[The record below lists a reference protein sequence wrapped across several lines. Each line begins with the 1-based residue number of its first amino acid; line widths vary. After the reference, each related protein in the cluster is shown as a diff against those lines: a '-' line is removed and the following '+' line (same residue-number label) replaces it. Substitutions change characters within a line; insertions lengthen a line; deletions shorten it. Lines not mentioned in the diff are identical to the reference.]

1 MHELDLHLVLDVFHA
16 HVVYVD
22 LRDGCRDFGCKDD
35 VLTFLGHSH
44 RLEDGVYDLSVVE
57 NHDSAVALNYVLY
70 HIKLSVKSHAL

>member
-1 MHELDLHLVLDVFHA
+1 MHEFDLHLILDVLHA

-22 LRDGCRDFGCKDD
+22 LRDRRCNLGCEND
-35 VLTFLGHSH
+35 VLAFLGHAH

-70 HIKLSVKSHAL
+70 HKVIG